1 MSFGVFFTRDT
12 AFHICDMRYAL
23 WLSCAVLLAPRFV
36 TAQEPAPAAPPVRRD
51 TIPLRAII
59 VTAPRISTPLAENP
73 AALKIVGSDVLDAAP
88 RGIAVD
94 EAVLLVPG
102 VKVDNQ
108 ANGKRVHMSIRG
120 QGILSEHGIR
130 GTKVLLDGLPL
141 NDPSGFAADLY
152 DIDWPTV
159 EWVQVQR
166 GPEASLY
173 GGGSSAGV
181 LSIQTDDG
189 GSAPA
194 SGMFSSTVGSNDF
207 WRATGQ
213 VGGSLGDVNY
223 RASYSHL
230 TGNGYRIHTAFHGDN
245 IYAKAHWAV
254 SPTVRLTPVLW
265 YTGYFNQNA
274 EGLNLA
280 QLNTDPRMPNPDA
293 LTYNEFMD
301 TRRIMG
307 GVVGDVGLG
316 GDRSFSFV
324 GFLRHTAYRESVP
337 SNVLHRSMLSPG
349 GTLQYTFSGV
359 TGTLRHHVSF
369 GSDLQLQNIDDFTH
383 RNLGSAVE
391 GDTLLSD
398 QTMRQAGAGVF
409 ALDRIDL
416 GERWS
421 AMVNLRY
428 DYLDYR
434 LEDHLRAGGVDLS
447 GGASFNRVTARVGIT
462 YSPTASLSLYANVG
476 QGFLPPA
483 TEEFAANPA
492 HIGGFNDSLRAA
504 TSAGEEVGARG
515 MLARGLT
522 FDLTVFHMN
531 TDGDFDRYR
540 VTSRPLET
548 FYRNAGSTRRY
559 GVEASAAWV
568 PVSAA
573 LVRVAYTY
581 SDFKYTNTQSAYGDV
596 QGHWLPNSP
605 EHQLSADAQ
614 YTVAGALT
622 VGVSS
627 ETLSKWYVD
636 AGNATSVA
644 GYTLLNA
651 RLAYRLRLAGSSAQ
665 ATLAVRNIF
674 GTKYVAFTEPDP
686 DGNSYQPAAT
696 REIFVGI
703 VLGK

>member
-1 MSFGVFFTRDT
+1 MKPTP
-12 AFHICDMRYAL
+12 I
-23 WLSCAVLLAPRFV
+23 LSLLLILLPRPSV
-36 TAQEPAPAAPPVRRD
+36 AQGPAPARRD
-51 TIPLRAII
+51 TIQLRTII
-59 VTAPRISTPLAENP
+59 VTAPRINVPLADNP
-73 AALKIVGSDVLDAAP
+73 AAMKIVGSDVLDAAP

-152 DIDWPTV
+152 DVDWPTV

-181 LSIQTDDG
+181 LSIQTGDG
-189 GSAPA
+189 GTAPA
-194 SGMFSSTVGSNDF
+194 AGMFSSTVGSNDF
-207 WRATGQ
+207 WRMTGQ
-213 VGGSLGDVNY
+213 VGGSFGDLNY

-230 TGNGYRIHTAFHGDN
+230 TGAGYRIHTAFHGDN
-245 IYAKAHWAV
+245 VYAKAHWNP
-254 SPTVRLTPVLW
+254 SPTLHLTPILW

-307 GVVGDVGLG
+307 GLVGDVGLG
-316 GDRSFSFV
+316 GERSLSFNAY
-324 GFLRHTAYRESVP
+324 LRHTAYKESVP
-337 SNVLHRSMLSPG
+337 SNVLHRAMLSPG
-349 GTLQYTFSGV
+349 GTLQYTFSGL
-359 TGTLRHHVSF
+359 TGTLRHHLSL
-369 GSDLQLQNIDDFTH
+369 GSDLELQNIDDYTH
-383 RNLGSAVE
+383 ANMGAAVE
-391 GDTLLSD
+391 GVPLLSD

-409 ALDRIDL
+409 ALDRLDL
-416 GERWS
+416 GERWG

-428 DYLDYR
+428 DWISNRLD
-434 LEDHLRAGGVDLS
+434 DHLQAGGTDLS
-447 GGASFNRVTARVGIT
+447 GSASFDRVTARVGVT
-462 YSPTASLSLYANVG
+462 WSPTASLNLYANVG

-492 HIGGFNDSLRAA
+492 QIGGFNRDLKAA
-504 TSAGEEVGARG
+504 TSTGEEVGARG
-515 MLARGLT
+515 VVAAGLT
-522 FDLTVFHMN
+522 FDVTVFHMN

-540 VTSRPLET
+540 VATRPLET

-559 GVEASAAWV
+559 GVEASGGWAPV
-568 PVSAA
+568 PEA
-573 LVRVAYTY
+573 LVQVAYTW
-581 SDFKYTNTQSAYGDV
+581 SNFKYTNTQSAYGDV
-596 QGHWLPNSP
+596 HGHWLPNTP

-622 VGVSS
+622 LGAST
-627 ETLSKWYVD
+627 EMLSKWYVD
-636 AGNATSVA
+636 AGNATSVD

-674 GTKYVAFTEPDP
+674 GTRYVAFTEPDP

-696 REIFVGI
+696 REVFFGI
-703 VLGK
+703 VLGR